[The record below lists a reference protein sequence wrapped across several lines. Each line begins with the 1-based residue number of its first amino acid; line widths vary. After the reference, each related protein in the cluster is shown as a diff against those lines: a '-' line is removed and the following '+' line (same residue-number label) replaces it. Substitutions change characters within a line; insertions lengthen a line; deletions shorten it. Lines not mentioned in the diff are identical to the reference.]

1 MLLEQGSTPPH
12 RDPKQVH
19 YTGYTL
25 YIIYIVRCI
34 HCALYTLFIIHMGT
48 LYTLY
53 IVYIVHIVYYI
64 HCTLYTLYIRYT
76 IHLYTVSRTDCYL
89 RPMLPFCT
97 GARRPG
103 LHWVCFLGASL
114 VHLRR
119 ACKRR
124 QLRSIAQLKQARD
137 AGHEISRIRNHS
149 EALCL

>member
-1 MLLEQGSTPPH
+1 MLCRQLELVETTHSTMLLEQGSTPPH

-25 YIIYIVRCI
+25 YIIYIVHCI

-97 GARRPG
+97 GAQHG
-103 LHWVCFLGASL
+103 DQGFTGCVSL
-114 VHLRR
+114 VPPL
-119 ACKRR
+119 
-124 QLRSIAQLKQARD
+124 SISGEPAR
-137 AGHEISRIRNHS
+137 GGS
-149 EALCL
+149 